1 MKTAARKQNSVLLSV
16 MLAVLLLL
24 CIIVAV
30 CIGKYPITP
39 SESLRILLGGIT
51 GRTDGFDRMT
61 VNVVLRLRIPRIL
74 ASVLVGAALSV
85 SGSVYQGVFSNPLIS
100 PDFLG
105 VSGGACVGAAI
116 AILMALPSAFVQLF
130 AFAAGVSAVLIALL
144 IPWLLRNRSNIM
156 LVLSGIIVGAAM
168 SSILGFIKY
177 TADPE
182 TELAAITYW
191 TMGDFSAIK
200 QGDVLSILPV
210 MIPSAAVLFLLSWRI
225 DILSLGG
232 DEPKALG
239 VNVPLVRTAAII
251 CATLLTASSVCIA
264 GTISWVGLVVP
275 HFARMLA
282 GPNHNRSLPASAM
295 LGALFMLL
303 ADTLTRTVSQTE
315 MPVSIVTGLIGAPLY
330 VLLLYRERRRMV

>member
-1 MKTAARKQNSVLLSV
+1 MKTAVKKRNSVLLFALLASF
-16 MLAVLLLL
+16 LAVCTVFAL
-24 CIIVAV
+24 
-30 CIGKYPITP
+30 CIGKYPVTP
-39 SESLRILLGGIT
+39 AESLRILLGGIAGKT
-51 GRTDGFDRMT
+51 ESFEPMT
-61 VNVVLRLRIPRIL
+61 VNVVLKLRIPRIL
-74 ASVLVGAALSV
+74 ASMLVGASLSM

-116 AILMALPSAFVQLF
+116 AILLALPSAFIQIF
-130 AFAAGVSAVLIALL
+130 AFVSGVAAVLIALL

-168 SSILGFIKY
+168 SSVLGFIKY
-177 TADPE
+177 AADPE
-182 TELAAITYW
+182 TQLAAITYW

-200 QGDVLSILPV
+200 LSDVLSVLPA

-232 DEPKALG
+232 DEAKTLG
-239 VNVPLVRTAAII
+239 VNVAFVRTAAII

-275 HFARMLA
+275 HFGRMLA

-315 MPVSIVTGLIGAPLY
+315 MPVSIITGLIGAPLY
-330 VLLLYRERRRMV
+330 VLLLYRERRRME